1 MTVLNSPSVYLGNTI
16 IEIHETRRICE
27 IFICTLQPMSSVLKS
42 YVKCWRD
49 GCELSS
55 VMCSRNS
62 SRHCKSTSPFTKM
75 RYVVRQYSWQWW
87 HLQAIKL
94 SDLFLLTSVS
104 SSPALSMTTP
114 LLANEQRKYLFFVWS
129 RNYYISVNLS
139 SSLLRKYS
147 VLPACLWVNS
157 QDASERYRAN

>member
-55 VMCSRNS
+55 VMCSRNN

-114 LLANEQRKYLFFVWS
+114 LLANEQRKYLLLYFCEFV
-129 RNYYISVNLS
+129 VVAF
-139 SSLLRKYS
+139 KK
-147 VLPACLWVNS
+147 VLDLARLFMGEFSGCEWKI
-157 QDASERYRAN
+157 